1 MLSSGMLI
9 GGVWFALAL
18 SAKTLAEPTGHIGAR
33 IAQVISFIAMAL
45 VILPYFFPAAV
56 GP

>member
-18 SAKTLAEPTGHIGAR
+18 SAKTLAGPTGHIGAR